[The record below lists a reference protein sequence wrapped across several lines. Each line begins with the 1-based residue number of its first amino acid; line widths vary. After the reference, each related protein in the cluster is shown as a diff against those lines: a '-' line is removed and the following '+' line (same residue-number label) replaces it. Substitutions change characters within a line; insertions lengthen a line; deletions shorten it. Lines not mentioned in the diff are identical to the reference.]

1 MTNTPK
7 SNLAR
12 TNKTFLKQNSFL
24 ADFGFFFHGKA
35 RTNPL
40 GVSLDWSIRSVAY
53 LINEIWRLHIRA
65 KRTPR
70 LYRNLS
76 FLSCFRQARF

>member
-24 ADFGFFFHGKA
+24 AELGIFFTEKHGL
-35 RTNPL
+35 TPL
-40 GVSLDWSIRSVAY
+40 ALVWIGAFAL
-53 LINEIWRLHIRA
+53 
-65 KRTPR
+65 
-70 LYRNLS
+70 
-76 FLSCFRQARF
+76 